1 VPVGFLR
8 LDLPVQAP
16 TKYKLAI
23 AMQTAKALRP
33 PSQLAR
39 RDEVIAHL
47 ENSARPS
54 QSNSGGY
61 IYFGDYERD

>member
-1 VPVGFLR
+1 LR

-23 AMQTAKALRP
+23 TMKTAKAPRITVP

-39 RDEVIAHL
+39 RDEVI
-47 ENSARPS
+47 E
-54 QSNSGGY
+54 
-61 IYFGDYERD
+61 

>member
-1 VPVGFLR
+1 LR

-23 AMQTAKALRP
+23 TMKTAKALRITV

-39 RDEVIAHL
+39 RDEVI
-47 ENSARPS
+47 E
-54 QSNSGGY
+54 
-61 IYFGDYERD
+61 

>member
-1 VPVGFLR
+1 LW

-23 AMQTAKALRP
+23 TMKTAKALRITVP

-39 RDEVIAHL
+39 RDEVI
-47 ENSARPS
+47 E
-54 QSNSGGY
+54 
-61 IYFGDYERD
+61 

>member
-1 VPVGFLR
+1 LR

-23 AMQTAKALRP
+23 TRKTAKALRITVP

-39 RDEVIAHL
+39 RDEVI
-47 ENSARPS
+47 E
-54 QSNSGGY
+54 
-61 IYFGDYERD
+61 